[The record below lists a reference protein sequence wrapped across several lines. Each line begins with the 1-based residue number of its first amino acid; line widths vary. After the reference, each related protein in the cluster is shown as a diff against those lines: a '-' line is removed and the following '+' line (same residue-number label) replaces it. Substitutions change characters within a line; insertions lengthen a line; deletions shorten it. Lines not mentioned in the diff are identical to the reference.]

1 MHYHE
6 LSFFSSSGLSR
17 AFGELLACPG
27 VEGCL
32 VDTHALTLRFS
43 APRGLAAQLLRRL
56 RRGFAPA
63 GVSRAGL
70 HRRPGA
76 RSPR

>member
-6 LSFFSSSGLSR
+6 LRFISSSGLSR
-17 AFGELLACPG
+17 AFGDLLACQG

-32 VDTHALTLRFS
+32 VDTRALTLRFS
-43 APRGLAAQLLRRL
+43 APSDQAAKLLRRL
-56 RRGFAPA
+56 GRGFAPA
-63 GVSRAGL
+63 GLSSAGRR
-70 HRRPGA
+70 RRPGA